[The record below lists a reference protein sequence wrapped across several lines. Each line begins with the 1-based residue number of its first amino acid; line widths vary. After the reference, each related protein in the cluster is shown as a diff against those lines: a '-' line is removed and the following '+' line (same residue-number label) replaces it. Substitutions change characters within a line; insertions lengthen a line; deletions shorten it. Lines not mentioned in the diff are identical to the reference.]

1 MCHRWCTTSYPP
13 CHQHSRRHPRV
24 DRSSLTL
31 RKVVIGSSAL
41 RICSWKKYARSPLH
55 VSDGHCAG
63 EGREDQSDPDL
74 SNRPSLFRSLSI
86 DSREELTG
94 HSISSKVILPT
105 EHVLDFFPFHHGVL
119 VVCAVHDVLIRACP
133 ALKAIHPERILT
145 GWIGTGDGEGIA
157 AIRANCM
164 DRSAMMYWPGES
176 LTPTSQSH
184 RDNARESAGIFGETI
199 LTGQGKN
206 WERISILYEDI
217 EVSIPSIT
225 TTVFVPLLVCKRIDF
240 HMPIHAVASAG

>member
-1 MCHRWCTTSYPP
+1 
-13 CHQHSRRHPRV
+13 
-24 DRSSLTL
+24 
-31 RKVVIGSSAL
+31 
-41 RICSWKKYARSPLH
+41 
-55 VSDGHCAG
+55 
-63 EGREDQSDPDL
+63 
-74 SNRPSLFRSLSI
+74 
-86 DSREELTG
+86 
-94 HSISSKVILPT
+94 
-105 EHVLDFFPFHHGVL
+105 
-119 VVCAVHDVLIRACP
+119 
-133 ALKAIHPERILT
+133 
-145 GWIGTGDGEGIA
+145 
-157 AIRANCM
+157 
-164 DRSAMMYWPGES
+164 MMYWPGES